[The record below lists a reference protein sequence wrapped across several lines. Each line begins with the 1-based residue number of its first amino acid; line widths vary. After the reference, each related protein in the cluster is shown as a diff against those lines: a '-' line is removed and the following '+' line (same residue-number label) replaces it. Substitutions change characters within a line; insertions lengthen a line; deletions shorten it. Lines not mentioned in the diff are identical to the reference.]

1 MLFVQQSKGKVT
13 NDQLE
18 NCSADR
24 DGGIAK
30 YVGNEDLSRFD
41 GRVKIVHL
49 KDFPSLPHMDWREGL
64 F

>member
-18 NCSADR
+18 NCGADR
-24 DGGIAK
+24 DGGFAK
-30 YVGNEDLSRFD
+30 YVGNEDLSRYV
-41 GRVKIVHL
+41 GREKIVNL
-49 KDFPSLPHMDWREGL
+49 KIFPSLPHMDWREGL